1 MEMNHFLGARALRFA
16 ASAIIAGAV
25 FAASAVSLS
34 TDAAAQVRG
43 GPAIAFRA
51 PAKCIPGSLVRV
63 LRRVSAR
70 YGPITVNST
79 WRSKGKNRKIGGR
92 GHSMHLA
99 CRAVDFRVRGSSRGL
114 TKFLLSQK
122 EVGGYNRYPSGFYH
136 IDNGPRRTW

>member
-1 MEMNHFLGARALRFA
+1 MRAFCSLTLGAMRFA
-16 ASAIIAGAV
+16 RGAVIAGAV
-25 FAASAVSLS
+25 FAASPPTEAGAQ
-34 TDAAAQVRG
+34 AALRPG
-43 GPAIAFRA
+43 IDFRA
-51 PAKCIPGSLVRV
+51 PSNCIPGSLVRV

-99 CRAVDFRVRGSSRGL
+99 CRAVDFRVHGKSRGL